1 MALIMPLSWNS
12 TGTLSLTTSQP
23 PSSSTAANTAPP
35 PAAATSALADPTLAT
50 AAAAATPELALSRQL
65 AVGSLVGLIVLCLAW
80 ELWLAPLRPGG
91 SLMALKALPLC
102 LPLAG
107 LLKHRLYT
115 YRWVSLLVWLYFTE
129 GIVRATGLPSGADGG
144 RTVLLA
150 WGQVALCST
159 LFIACAAHV
168 RWRLKHPQALADA
181 TP

>member
-1 MALIMPLSWNS
+1 MNS
-12 TGTLSLTTSQP
+12 S
-23 PSSSTAANTAPP
+23 
-35 PAAATSALADPTLAT
+35 PAAPGPRRDLANGTRT
-50 AAAAATPELALSRQL
+50 V
-65 AVGSLVGLIVLCLAW
+65 AVASLIGLIVLSLAW
-80 ELWLAPLRPGG
+80 ELWLAPTG
-91 SLMALKALPLC
+91 SRWLAFKVLPLAI
-102 LPLAG
+102 PLAG

-150 WGQVALCST
+150 WGQVALCSI